1 MPDEIVLTE
10 SSYRKIREELEHLK
24 SVKRPEL
31 AEALRKARAY
41 GDLSENF
48 EYHQA
53 RRDQGVLNGRI
64 ADLER
69 TLEIASVVPDQVQA
83 EGEGAVLG
91 SIVTV
96 HEIETDDEWDYVL
109 VDPVQ
114 ADPVNDRISVQSPVG
129 KALLGVVPG
138 DTVEVKIPA
147 GTAEYRI
154 VAVRHG

>member
-1 MPDEIVLTE
+1 M
-10 SSYRKIREELEHLK
+10 LK

-53 RRDQGVLNGRI
+53 RRDQGILNGRI
-64 ADLER
+64 AELER
-69 TLEIASVVPDQVQA
+69 TLEVAHVVPDAAQPQ
-83 EGEGAVLG
+83 GEAAVLG

-96 HEIETDDEWDYVL
+96 HDLDTDEEWEYVL

-147 GTAEYRI
+147 GTAQYRI
-154 VAVRHG
+154 VAVRHE